1 MTQSQTGRSMI
12 EMLGVLAIIGVLS
25 VGGITGYSMAMRMKN
40 ANDLMDGASKFFIA
54 LSSVY
59 QSGSNFAYQYTY
71 PTDVGFASDNFDVPT
86 AETVYFLSEL
96 AQKGFLQGQTHIRI
110 EFEDDSD
117 QAEGICEQ
125 MESSFNGNGAASCSK
140 VFGKKHDEESSAPNK
155 YFYRVIIN
163 TDKMGWGRVSGS
175 TIPALY

>member
-1 MTQSQTGRSMI
+1 M
-12 EMLGVLAIIGVLS
+12 
-25 VGGITGYSMAMRMKN
+25 
-40 ANDLMDGASKFFIA
+40 
-54 LSSVY
+54 
-59 QSGSNFAYQYTY
+59 
-71 PTDVGFASDNFDVPT
+71 PT